1 MKVIAAEWEASW
13 VTGWQPVLR
22 GGGLTRVA
30 EMGWHVNIRRF
41 RRWHE
46 WSTLLLLFGIALAY
60 QALIKHVLDVFL
72 REAWDDVIFPGH
84 FIYSSTVLGTVS
96 VAPLV
101 LTMWATLG
109 FQRLATQLLWTFL
122 LCLLAWAVYIGL
134 DSYNEI
140 GTVAYFV
147 PFMVPWL
154 CLRCCL
160 RWRCTTLGGPPG
172 SEMGRGR
179 PRQFSLADM
188 LSAITAIG
196 FLLAVFRPEPSDI
209 WWSLE
214 QLRFALIE
222 MAKGAWLLAP
232 GYCLAWA
239 VLADGRARRMGL
251 AACILTGIVLSG
263 GFLFFFCRNAEDR
276 STALFFFLAPFYAS
290 LMAGLA
296 LAFVSLRL
304 IGVRLVR
311 LPPRSGK
318 QRNEGAVRDSHAA
331 NEGSEEAGIHSL
343 VHGACF
349 TDPGQDRP
357 Q

>member
-1 MKVIAAEWEASW
+1 MGNFVVLGHRLAACATEW

-22 GGGLTRVA
+22 GCGLTRGA
-30 EMGWHVNIRRF
+30 EMGWHVNIKRF

-60 QALIKHVLDVFL
+60 QTLVRHVLDVFL
-72 REAWDDVIFPGH
+72 REAWDDLIFPGH
-84 FIYSSTVLGTVS
+84 SIYLASMLGTVA

-101 LTMWATLG
+101 LTMWASLG
-109 FQRLATQLLWTFL
+109 FQRLATQPLWTFL
-122 LCLLAWAVYIGL
+122 LCLLAWAIHFNV
-134 DSYNEI
+134 DSYNKV

-147 PFMVPWL
+147 PIMFPWL

-160 RWRCTTLGGPPG
+160 RWRCITSGGPSD

-196 FLLAVFRPEPSDI
+196 FLLAVFRSVPSDI
-209 WWSLE
+209 WWWVDVLGSVLLE
-214 QLRFALIE
+214 MIKA
-222 MAKGAWLLAP
+222 AWFLAP

-251 AACILTGIVLSG
+251 AVCILTGIVLSG
-263 GFLFFFCRNAEDR
+263 GFLFFFCRNAEDC
-276 STALFFFLAPFYAS
+276 STILFFFLAPFYAS
-290 LMAGLA
+290 MFAGLV

-311 LPPRSGK
+311 LPPRSDK
-318 QRNEGAVRDSHAA
+318 QRNDGAVQDLHAS
-331 NEGSEEAGIHSL
+331 NG
-343 VHGACF
+343 
-349 TDPGQDRP
+349 D
-357 Q
+357 